1 MLRFFLDRDG
11 VHCKKSLWV
20 CTFRDRTMVTGEEDR
35 LSLAGWPN
43 EDCKLPLLVAIGLQ
57 VLEDVYEKIDK
68 ELMEFVE
75 DVLLN
80 R

>member
-1 MLRFFLDRDG
+1 
-11 VHCKKSLWV
+11 
-20 CTFRDRTMVTGEEDR
+20 MVTGEEDR
-35 LSLAGWPN
+35 LSHAGWPN
-43 EDCKLPLLVAIGLQ
+43 VNRKLCLLVAMGLQ
-57 VLEDVYEKIDK
+57 VLEDVYEMIDK